1 VADAERIAQDTL
13 FLALTRPVM
22 WLGVPV
28 EGGIAIAFLSAAVLM
43 ATGSPLYAIAIGGS
57 LFGVARLVV
66 RRDPNM
72 FRLLFMWGRT
82 RLRARNRAHWLG
94 SSYTPLPLD
103 GMKRK
108 GFARG

>member
-1 VADAERIAQDTL
+1 
-13 FLALTRPVM
+13 
-22 WLGVPV
+22 
-28 EGGIAIAFLSAAVLM
+28 
-43 ATGSPLYAIAIGGS
+43 
-57 LFGVARLVV
+57 
-66 RRDPNM
+66 
-72 FRLLFMWGRT
+72 MWGRT